1 MFQPGNTLHQ
11 TARPGD
17 DPAAERMPPG
27 RGAAAGVHGGD
38 AAATPLPHP
47 APSDDGAVRYARAM
61 ATADEDS
68 YPGASIGLPPT
79 GRGSLAS
86 WWSRIAALVLD
97 WGACMVVAVFLFGV
111 GVLREGGWR
120 AWMILAV
127 YFVESAV
134 LTALAGASFGQLI
147 ARIAVVRLDEQ
158 PLGWWRALARAAMI
172 CLVLPTVVI
181 GAERRGLNDLVLGT
195 VVVNRR

>member
-1 MFQPGNTLHQ
+1 
-11 TARPGD
+11 
-17 DPAAERMPPG
+17 
-27 RGAAAGVHGGD
+27 
-38 AAATPLPHP
+38 
-47 APSDDGAVRYARAM
+47 M

-127 YFVESAV
+127 YFVEASRPDHPF
-134 LTALAGASFGQLI
+134 LAF
-147 ARIAVVRLDEQ
+147 
-158 PLGWWRALARAAMI
+158 LADFI
-172 CLVLPTVVI
+172 VSP
-181 GAERRGLNDLVLGT
+181 GFP
-195 VVVNRR
+195 